1 MNIKPIRSE
10 KDYQWALNELES
22 VFHSELGTKDGEKA
36 EILSILI
43 EDYENKNYPIDKPL
57 EVDYTFDYVY
67 DLVKN
72 ACELEKEVTIA
83 EKGLKLTEEVGEL
96 AAELLKITGYK
107 YTKDTKEEAMQ
118 KALLESTDTMI
129 MIFGIMVQLGFT
141 KQQIVE
147 MTESQINKWLIYIK

>member
-1 MNIKPIRSE
+1 MNIKPIRNE
-10 KDYQWALNELES
+10 QDYQSALKELETI
-22 VFHSELGTKDGEKA
+22 FHAELDSEEGKKA

-43 EDYENKNYPIDKPL
+43 EDYENKHYPIEKPL
-57 EVDYTFDYVY
+57 EVDYSFDYLF

-72 ACELEKEVTIA
+72 ANQLEGEVTLA

-107 YTKDTKEEAMQ
+107 YTKDTKEEALQ
-118 KALLESTDTMI
+118 KSLLESVDTMI
-129 MIFGIMVQLGFT
+129 MIFGIMLHLGFT

-147 MTESQINKWLIYIK
+147 MTESQVNKWLNYIK

>member
-1 MNIKPIRSE
+1 M
-10 KDYQWALNELES
+10 
-22 VFHSELGTKDGEKA
+22 
-36 EILSILI
+36 
-43 EDYENKNYPIDKPL
+43 
-57 EVDYTFDYVY
+57 
-67 DLVKN
+67 
-72 ACELEKEVTIA
+72 
-83 EKGLKLTEEVGEL
+83 KLTEEVGEL

-147 MTESQINKWLIYIK
+147 MTESQINKWLTYIK

>member
-10 KDYQWALNELES
+10 EDYQWALKELETI
-22 VFHSELGTKDGEKA
+22 FHAELDSEEGKKA

-43 EDYENKNYPIDKPL
+43 DDYENKHFPIDKPL
-57 EVDYTFDYVY
+57 EIDYSFDYVY

-72 ACELEKEVTIA
+72 ACQLEKEVTIA

-107 YTKDTKEEAMQ
+107 YTKDTKEEALQ
-118 KALLESTDTMI
+118 KALLESVDTMI

-147 MTESQINKWLIYIK
+147 MTESQINKWLTYIK